1 MRMKKKK
8 QNRLINFI
16 CVFIGI
22 SILLFIWEIS
32 SKTFNNYQI
41 FPDVILTFEKSLQLL
56 SDPKIYLA
64 ILTSLGVC
72 LITLIISF
80 ILAVIMGI
88 LQDLFEPINK
98 ILTPLISVLQVS
110 PTAVIVILLLVF
122 VKSSISIITVIFLV
136 VFPILYES
144 IVNGI
149 KNIDKYIIL
158 SLELEGIYKCNSI
171 FKVIIP
177 TIMPYIY
184 LGIMQS
190 IGLSMKVEI
199 MAEIVIGSQSIVGM
213 GYYVYQAYA
222 INADFIE
229 LFGLVLIILFT
240 FGLVDLLL
248 FKLKNILK
256 KENFL

>member
-1 MRMKKKK
+1 MKKKK

-80 ILAVIMGI
+80 ILAIIMGI
-88 LQDLFEPINK
+88 LSGLFEPINK
-98 ILTPLISVLQVS
+98 ILTPLISVMKVA

-144 IVNGI
+144 IVNI
-149 KNIDKYIIL
+149 
-158 SLELEGIYKCNSI
+158 
-171 FKVIIP
+171 
-177 TIMPYIY
+177 
-184 LGIMQS
+184 
-190 IGLSMKVEI
+190 
-199 MAEIVIGSQSIVGM
+199 
-213 GYYVYQAYA
+213 
-222 INADFIE
+222 
-229 LFGLVLIILFT
+229 
-240 FGLVDLLL
+240 
-248 FKLKNILK
+248 
-256 KENFL
+256 

>member
-1 MRMKKKK
+1 MKKKK

-80 ILAVIMGI
+80 ILAIIMGI
-88 LQDLFEPINK
+88 LSGLFEPINK
-98 ILTPLISVLQVS
+98 ILTPLISVMKVA

-158 SLELEGIYKCNSI
+158 SLKLEGIYKFNSI

>member
-1 MRMKKKK
+1 
-8 QNRLINFI
+8 
-16 CVFIGI
+16 
-22 SILLFIWEIS
+22 
-32 SKTFNNYQI
+32 
-41 FPDVILTFEKSLQLL
+41 
-56 SDPKIYLA
+56 
-64 ILTSLGVC
+64 
-72 LITLIISF
+72 
-80 ILAVIMGI
+80 
-88 LQDLFEPINK
+88 
-98 ILTPLISVLQVS
+98 
-110 PTAVIVILLLVF
+110 
-122 VKSSISIITVIFLV
+122 
-136 VFPILYES
+136 
-144 IVNGI
+144 
-149 KNIDKYIIL
+149 
-158 SLELEGIYKCNSI
+158 
-171 FKVIIP
+171 
-177 TIMPYIY
+177 MPYIY